1 MRAGMSAH
9 GGRSGLADQVFR
21 AREDRHFLG
30 RAAILTLDRKAG
42 REEKSLKTSLISFP
56 CGQLPSWGEP
66 NVTKRGGLFTSER
79 SPPHG
84 TGTPWLSCR

>member
-21 AREDRHFLG
+21 AREDRHFLA

-42 REEKSLKTSLISFP
+42 REEKNWRPPLISFP

-66 NVTKRGGLFTSER
+66 DVVRSSGFVPFYTSTTKI
-79 SPPHG
+79 
-84 TGTPWLSCR
+84 